1 MAAMK
6 PRTGDGPMEVT
17 KEARSLV
24 MRIPLEG
31 GGRLVVE
38 MNAEEANNLSAALH
52 AAVSLVKKQSAF
64 LPFLVS
70 LCAMPYAQLSSIS
83 SRVEDIVSADAIAVG
98 FVKSEEDGYELVGA
112 IDAIASVEK
121 FFDVDLI
128 DEISFFQPA
137 GKPGEI
143 LEIPVSQKATKADR
157 VFVIGLGDQSTQSHR
172 LAAASLGRKLRG
184 KKINVSNLLATQI
197 QDIRAHAISSV
208 LGSYT
213 WTLKSDAKTD
223 QPTFNIVCKSEK
235 IIDEANVI
243 ANAVCRARD
252 LVHTPSNIKNPLWM
266 AQQAQ
271 KIAKEGKLTIKV
283 LAGKDLAQFGGLRAV
298 GNSSP
303 KPGPRFIQI
312 SYSPKATGKKIPHVV
327 LVGKGITFDT
337 GGVSLKR
344 PYDLMMAMKSDMA
357 GASAVLNVVGAL
369 PELKPRVKVTALLM
383 CAENALS
390 GTSQR
395 PSDVITHY
403 GGTTVEVLDTD
414 AEGRLVL
421 ADGLAYADAKLDP
434 DYLLDIATLT
444 GSATLGLGRQYGAMY
459 TRDSKLA
466 SQLVAAGETS
476 GDRLWH
482 MPLIDDYQDSL
493 ESDIADFNH
502 TADKGDYS
510 AGSVTA
516 ALFLEKF
523 TGQRKWVHL
532 DVAGTARSES
542 DAGESPKGG
551 TGFGVRVLLDWIM
564 NL

>member
-1 MAAMK
+1 MAVI
-6 PRTGDGPMEVT
+6 EVKNVNVT
-17 KEARSLV
+17 YRVLMNKSGSLKELFRDALKGKAR
-24 MRIPLEG
+24 
-31 GGRLVVE
+31 VVDYV
-38 MNAEEANNLSAALH
+38 AL
-52 AAVSLVKKQSAF
+52 Q
-64 LPFLVS
+64 
-70 LCAMPYAQLSSIS
+70 
-83 SRVEDIVSADAIAVG
+83 D
-98 FVKSEEDGYELVGA
+98 
-112 IDAIASVEK
+112 
-121 FFDVDLI
+121 
-128 DEISFFQPA
+128 ISFTVDKGEVVAILGRNGA
-137 GKPGEI
+137 GK
-143 LEIPVSQKATKADR
+143 
-157 VFVIGLGDQSTQSHR
+157 STLLKV
-172 LAAASLGRKLRG
+172 LAGVLPPTRG
-184 KKINVSNLLATQI
+184 
-197 QDIRAHAISSV
+197 SV
-208 LGSYT
+208 MVDG
-213 WTLKSDAKTD
+213 
-223 QPTFNIVCKSEK
+223 
-235 IIDEANVI
+235 
-243 ANAVCRARD
+243 
-252 LVHTPSNIKNPLWM
+252 
-266 AQQAQ
+266 

-283 LAGKDLAQFGGLRAV
+283 LAGKELAQFGGLRAV

-303 KPGPRFIQI
+303 KPGPRFIEI
-312 SYSPKATGKKIPHVV
+312 SYTPKLNGKKTPHVV

-357 GASAVLNVVGAL
+357 GASAVLNVVGAM
-369 PELKPRVKVTALLM
+369 PDLKPRVKVTALLM

-466 SQLVAAGETS
+466 AQLFAAGESS
-476 GDRLWH
+476 GDRLWP
-482 MPLIDDYQDSL
+482 MPLIDEYQDSL
-493 ESDIADFNH
+493 DSDIADFNH
-502 TADKGDYS
+502 TADKGGYS

-532 DVAGTARSES
+532 DVAGTARSEN

-551 TGFGVRVLLDWIM
+551 TGFGVRVLIDWIM
-564 NL
+564 SL